1 MHVLRQYAPL
11 SAQLYAYA
19 HRIEAEYGGEPE
31 QVVLLEGVGIELD
44 NVQRVVCESERCVRC
59 VHRRYCFPL
68 PVARRGRNVIRSAY

>member
-31 QVVLLEGVGIELD
+31 QVVLMEAVGIELD
-44 NVQRVVCESERCVRC
+44 NVQRVLCESEWCVRC
-59 VHRRYCFPL
+59 VHHSYDFPL
-68 PVARRGRNVIRSAY
+68 PAARRGKALSEVC